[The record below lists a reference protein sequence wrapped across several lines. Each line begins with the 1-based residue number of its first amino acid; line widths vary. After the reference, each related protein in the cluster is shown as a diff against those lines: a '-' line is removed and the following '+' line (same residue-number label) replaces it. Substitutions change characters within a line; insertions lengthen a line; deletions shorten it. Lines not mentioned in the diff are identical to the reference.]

1 MMMTGNNCLLDTS
14 IIINTFK
21 DSDTS
26 IRLSKYSEIFIPSIA
41 VGELYFGAYRSSNSP
56 KHIKQINQFLENCIV
71 ISVDYETADYYEKI
85 KTALKAKGRPIPE
98 NDIWI
103 AAIAVQHNLPLFTA
117 DQHFKEIDV
126 LTLV

>member
-1 MMMTGNNCLLDTS
+1 MMTGNNCLLDTS

-41 VGELYFGAYRSSNSP
+41 VGELYFGAYRSSNSS

-71 ISVDYETADYYEKI
+71 ISVDYETADFYGKI
-85 KTALKAKGRPIPE
+85 KTALKDKGRPIPE

-103 AAIAVQHNLPLFTA
+103 AAIAAQHNLPLFTA

-126 LTLV
+126 LTLI

>member
-1 MMMTGNNCLLDTS
+1 MMIGNNCLLDTS

-21 DSDTS
+21 DNDTS
-26 IRLSKYSEIFIPSIA
+26 TRLSKYSEIFIPSIA

-71 ISVDYETADYYEKI
+71 ISVDYETADFYGKI

-103 AAIAVQHNLPLFTA
+103 AAIAAQHNLPLFTS

-126 LTLV
+126 LTLI

>member
-1 MMMTGNNCLLDTS
+1 MMTGNNCLLDTS